1 MNLAEMVDSG
11 IKGNLQL
18 SSDKNFTSGYK
29 GSAPS
34 LTNFG
39 RIASVFDTAEGVEAH
54 KV

>member
-1 MNLAEMVDSG
+1 MNLAGMVDSW

-34 LTNFG
+34 LTIFG
-39 RIASVFDTAEGVEAH
+39 RIGSIFDIAEGVEAH